1 MSSVV
6 KIKTMKGEQLS
17 LFSQPGAK
25 PKAEPKAHEPE
36 ALATSA
42 PLHAGSSLEAAIT
55 AYHEQMKRQNL
66 SKHTIQAFGGDLN
79 LFHKHV
85 GANVSIGTISSETI
99 NRYLNWLKYERGVP
113 CSPKSYQRRLT
124 TLKVFFAWLYQTQVV
139 PDDPAA
145 PIAHI
150 PVTPPLPDVLYPAQ
164 VTKLIDHARS
174 LRDAE
179 KSDARPY
186 LLASLVLATGIKKNE
201 VMSLRLGDIDASD
214 PKQGVLYIR
223 YDEAKKRF
231 KERKLKLPPEFIET
245 LPKYIEQYTP
255 REHLFECTARNL
267 EYVLADLAQATGLGD
282 TVSFESLR
290 WTCALQDYDK
300 GMPEDLIRQKLGLST
315 ITWADAGER
324 LKRLAS
330 KPL

>member
-1 MSSVV
+1 
-6 KIKTMKGEQLS
+6 MKAVQLD

-25 PKAEPKAHEPE
+25 PKEEPKAHEPE
-36 ALATSA
+36 
-42 PLHAGSSLEAAIT
+42 PLVASVPLNAHSSLEAAIT
-55 AYHEQMKRQNL
+55 AYHEQMKKQNL

-85 GANVSIGTISSETI
+85 GANIPINTINSETI
-99 NRYLNWLKYERGVP
+99 VRYLNWLKYERGVP

-124 TLKVFFAWLYQTQVV
+124 TLKVFFAWLFHSQVIT
-139 PDDPAA
+139 DDPAA
-145 PIAHI
+145 PIAHV
-150 PVTPPLPDVLYPAQ
+150 PVTPPLPEVLYPAQ
-164 VTKLIDHARS
+164 VTKLLDHARS
-174 LRDAE
+174 LCNAE

-186 LLASLVLATGIKKNE
+186 LLAMLVLATGVKKSE
-201 VMSLRLGDIDASD
+201 VMALKLGDIDASD
-214 PKQGVLYIR
+214 PKQGVLYVR

-245 LPKYIEQYTP
+245 LPRYIEQYHP

-300 GMPEDLIRQKLGLST
+300 GMPEDLIRQKLGLTT
-315 ITWADAGER
+315 ITWTEAGER